1 MEICMYM
8 YVHRSSDVFYP
19 ICCWT
24 SFRSRRF
31 LMEEETPFSATIRG
45 NKWILL
51 FSHLLI
57 RFFLCLFCSWIK
69 TTAPY
74 LKTDLVHWT
83 IGSVLVGD
91 GSGCTF
97 ARKNGN
103 WQLLQTLLYQ
113 SHAYQQWQQW
123 DLLSALVQTFV
134 RLRQYSQNTLTIHSI
149 LTILWQYTQL
159 WYIISEHIFLC
170 WCVCFFLGILDIS
183 SPFILWKEDRSPSL
197 FLFVSST
204 LT

>member
-1 MEICMYM
+1 MIWE
-8 YVHRSSDVFYP
+8 YVCIFMHSIQF
-19 ICCWT
+19 
-24 SFRSRRF
+24 
-31 LMEEETPFSATIRG
+31 AAG
-45 NKWILL
+45 
-51 FSHLLI
+51 HLLDREDFWWKKKLHFLQQSEAI
-57 RFFLCLFCSWIK
+57 SESFYSHISWSDSFFASFVLDQRPRS
-69 TTAPY
+69 PY

-91 GSGCTF
+91 GSGCRF

-134 RLRQYSQNTLTIHSI
+134 RLRQCSQNTLTILSI

-159 WYIISEHIFLC
+159 W
-170 WCVCFFLGILDIS
+170 
-183 SPFILWKEDRSPSL
+183 
-197 FLFVSST
+197 
-204 LT
+204 